1 MSAAMNVPTPAE
13 SNGVSPS
20 MGFTDLCHAFCKRLG
35 TNCPPLQAADAPVP
49 GLRLAI
55 GGIEVELLQ
64 AAAHDPAWGLL
75 LVHLGDLPGGQEGQ
89 AHLTLLQ
96 ANFML
101 MGPTPAVFAVHPVS
115 GSAILYQSFHVGSV
129 TAERLELA
137 ARELLG
143 MAVRWRRGEFL
154 GTAETPPTP
163 APVSFGA
170 HSVHLA

>member
-1 MSAAMNVPTPAE
+1 MPAAKNVPTQPK
-13 SNGVSPS
+13 SNDVASPL
-20 MGFTDLCHAFCKRLG
+20 GFMDLCQAFCKRLG
-35 TNCPPLQAADAPVP
+35 TKCPPLQAADAPVP

-64 AAAHDPAWGLL
+64 AAAHEPTWGLL
-75 LVHLGDLPGGQEGQ
+75 LVHLGDLQEGQ
-89 AHLTLLQ
+89 ESQAYLTLLQ

-115 GSAILYQSFHVGSV
+115 GSAILYQSFHVASV

-137 ARELLG
+137 ARELVG

-154 GTAETPPTP
+154 GTAEPPPTA

>member
-1 MSAAMNVPTPAE
+1 MSAAMKVPPPTE
-13 SNGVSPS
+13 SNGVSTPL
-20 MGFTDLCHAFCKRLG
+20 GFTDLCHAFCQRLG
-35 TNCPPLQAADAPVP
+35 ANCPPLQTADAPVP

-64 AAAHDPAWGLL
+64 AAAHEPAWGLL
-75 LVHLGDLPGGQEGQ
+75 LVHLGDLPGGQEDQ

-101 MGPTPAVFAVHPVS
+101 MGPAPAVFAVHPVS

-137 ARELLG
+137 SRELVG
-143 MAVRWRRGEFL
+143 MALRWRRGEFL
-154 GTAETPPTP
+154 AAAETPAAPV
-163 APVSFGA
+163 PVSFGA
-170 HSVHLA
+170 HPVQLA